1 MTPGPAVVPA
11 GPSLGPHAA
20 YNEERSEAL
29 VNVAMLSRI
38 SALAVVL
45 ALPAQAHHGVAPH
58 YDDSKQVTIDGTVSE
73 FQFINPHSFVYLRV
87 VGADGKEAIWHCEM
101 ASRSVLA
108 RNGLTQETFAAGKH
122 VKITGSQARQNPTG
136 CALREARFD
145 DGSVLHSST
154 LFEGT
159 PARTQVAEAQRE
171 SIEGVWAMKRF
182 AVSRYI
188 GVLTDEGER
197 LRAAFDPIKDD
208 PAIYC
213 DPASPVRFWVNVNE
227 PFEIKRDGNTV
238 VVDHQ
243 FMDTRRV
250 IHLNETAPPPGTAR
264 STMGYSTGRFDG
276 SALVIDTTSFVAAT
290 LEPRYGVMHSADLK
304 LNERIEVNPRTHELE
319 ITWTIDDP
327 VVFKEPH
334 TQKEV
339 FVRTERW
346 HEPYNCKPG
355 YQQ

>member
-1 MTPGPAVVPA
+1 MTLARLGALLSFAAAPA
-11 GPSLGPHAA
+11 L
-20 YNEERSEAL
+20 
-29 VNVAMLSRI
+29 
-38 SALAVVL
+38 
-45 ALPAQAHHGVAPH
+45 AHHGVAPH
-58 YDDSKQVTIDGTVSE
+58 YDDSKQVTIDGTVAE

-87 VGADGKEAIWHCEM
+87 VGADGNEALWHCEM

-122 VKITGSQARQNPTG
+122 VRITGSQARHNPTG
-136 CALREARFD
+136 CAVREAHFD
-145 DGSVLHSST
+145 DGSVLRSST
-154 LFEGT
+154 LFGAT
-159 PARTQVAEAQRE
+159 PPATAVAGAQRE

-182 AVSRYI
+182 AVSRYL

-227 PFEIKRDGNTV
+227 PFEIRREASTV

-243 FMDTRRV
+243 FMDARRV
-250 IHLNETAPPPGTAR
+250 IHLNDTAPPPGTPR
-264 STMGYSTGRFDG
+264 STMGYSTGRFEGD
-276 SALVIDTTSFVAAT
+276 ALVVETTSFVAAT
-290 LEPRYGVMHSADLK
+290 LEPRYGVMHSAELK
-304 LNERIEVNPRTHELE
+304 LTERIEVNPATHELE

-334 TQKEV
+334 TQKEL

-346 HEPYNCKPG
+346 REPYNCKPG

>member
-1 MTPGPAVVPA
+1 VRNWKVLLSPAA
-11 GPSLGPHAA
+11 LYRLG
-20 YNEERSEAL
+20 AL
-29 VNVAMLSRI
+29 V
-38 SALAVVL
+38 VVL

-58 YDDSKQVTIDGTVSE
+58 YDDGNQVTIDGRVAE
-73 FQFINPHSFVYLRV
+73 FQFVNPHSFVYLRV

-108 RNGLTQETFAAGKH
+108 RNGLTQQSFATGTH
-122 VKITGSQARQNPTG
+122 VRITGSQARHNPTG
-136 CALREARFD
+136 CALREAHFD
-145 DGSVLHSST
+145 DGSVLRSST
-154 LFEGT
+154 LFGAT
-159 PARTQVAEAQRE
+159 PAATAVPAAQSD

-188 GVLTDEGER
+188 GALTDEGER

-227 PFEIKRDGNTV
+227 PFEIKREAGAV

-243 FMDTRRV
+243 FMDSRRV
-250 IHLNETAPPPGTAR
+250 IHLDRTAPPPGTPR

-276 SALVIDTTSFVAAT
+276 DALVVETTHFVAAT
-290 LEPRYGVMHSADLK
+290 LEPRYGVMHSAELK
-304 LNERIEVNPRTHELE
+304 LTERLEVNDETHELE

-327 VVFKEPH
+327 IVFKEPH
-334 TQKEV
+334 TQKEIY
-339 FVRTERW
+339 VRTERGG
-346 HEPYNCKPG
+346 EPYDCKPG

>member
-1 MTPGPAVVPA
+1 
-11 GPSLGPHAA
+11 
-20 YNEERSEAL
+20 
-29 VNVAMLSRI
+29 
-38 SALAVVL
+38 
-45 ALPAQAHHGVAPH
+45 
-58 YDDSKQVTIDGTVSE
+58 
-73 FQFINPHSFVYLRV
+73 
-87 VGADGKEAIWHCEM
+87 M

-122 VKITGSQARQNPTG
+122 VTNHGQPSAAEPDGLRGARST
-136 CALREARFD
+136 LRRWQRAARLDAVRRDARD
-145 DGSVLHSST
+145 DGR
-154 LFEGT
+154 
-159 PARTQVAEAQRE
+159 ARTAQRE

-188 GVLTDEGER
+188 GALTEEGER

-227 PFEIKRDGNTV
+227 PFEIKREGDAV

-243 FMDTRRV
+243 FMDTPACDSLER
-250 IHLNETAPPPGTAR
+250 
-264 STMGYSTGRFDG
+264 DG
-276 SALVIDTTSFVAAT
+276 SRRRARRAARWAT
-290 LEPRYGVMHSADLK
+290 RRAASTATRSSSRRPISSRRRSSRATPSCTRRDLK
-304 LNERIEVNPRTHELE
+304 LTERIEVNAQTHELE

-334 TQKEV
+334 TQKEI

-346 HEPYNCKPG
+346 REPYNCKPG

>member
-1 MTPGPAVVPA
+1 MRDRKVSVN
-11 GPSLGPHAA
+11 LAA
-20 YNEERSEAL
+20 LYRFGAL
-29 VNVAMLSRI
+29 VAV
-38 SALAVVL
+38 LA
-45 ALPAQAHHGVAPH
+45 ALPAQGHHGVAPH
-58 YDDSKQVTIDGTVSE
+58 YDDGTQVTIDGTVAE

-108 RNGLTQETFAAGKH
+108 RNGLTQDSFAAGKH
-122 VKITGSQARQNPTG
+122 VRITGSQARHNPTG
-136 CALREARFD
+136 CALREAHFD
-145 DGSVLHSST
+145 DGSVLRSST
-154 LFEGT
+154 LFGAT
-159 PARTQVAEAQRE
+159 PAATAVPSAQSD

-182 AVSRYI
+182 AVSRYL
-188 GVLTDEGER
+188 GALTDEGER

-227 PFEIKRDGNTV
+227 PFAIKREADTV

-243 FMDTRRV
+243 FMDSRRV
-250 IHLNETAPPPGTAR
+250 IHLNRAAPPPGTPR

-276 SALVIDTTSFVAAT
+276 DALVVETTNFVAGA
-290 LEPRYGVMHSADLK
+290 LEPRYGVMHSAELR
-304 LNERIEVNPRTHELE
+304 LTERLEVNETNELE

-334 TQKEV
+334 TQTEIY
-339 FVRTERW
+339 VRTERGR
-346 HEPYNCKPG
+346 EPYDCKPG

>member
-1 MTPGPAVVPA
+1 MN
-11 GPSLGPHAA
+11 AA
-20 YNEERSEAL
+20 I
-29 VNVAMLSRI
+29 LSRLC
-38 SALAVVL
+38 ALAVVL

-58 YDDSKQVTIDGTVSE
+58 YDDSRQVTIDGTVSE

-87 VGADGKEAIWHCEM
+87 PGADGKEDIWHCEM

-108 RNGLTQETFAAGKH
+108 RNGLTQETFAAGRQ

-136 CALREARFD
+136 CALREAHFD
-145 DGSVLHSST
+145 DGSVLRSST

-159 PARTQVAEAQRE
+159 PAKTQVTETQRE

-182 AVSRYI
+182 AVSRYL

-238 VVDHQ
+238 VIDHQ

-250 IHLNETAPPPGTAR
+250 IHLDQTAPPPGTAR
-264 STMGYSTGRFDG
+264 STMGYSMGRFDG
-276 SALVIDTTSFVAAT
+276 SALVIDTASFVAAT

-304 LNERIEVNPRTHELE
+304 LNERIEVNPQTHELE

-327 VVFKEPH
+327 VVFKAPH
-334 TQKEV
+334 TQREI